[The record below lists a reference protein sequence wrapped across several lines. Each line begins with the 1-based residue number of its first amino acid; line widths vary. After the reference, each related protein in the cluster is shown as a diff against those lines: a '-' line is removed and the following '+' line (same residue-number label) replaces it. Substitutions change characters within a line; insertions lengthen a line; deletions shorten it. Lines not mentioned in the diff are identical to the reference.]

1 MIFIPIIIFL
11 KVARGCRPA
20 DVWVKL
26 LAAGSMRRPADI
38 ESKDTGQAFKIVSR
52 LQTVAG
58 CVLSADIFAVSC
70 PQVLFPIAFG
80 IL

>member
-38 ESKDTGQAFKIVSR
+38 ESEG
-52 LQTVAG
+52 
-58 CVLSADIFAVSC
+58 ADPGF
-70 PQVLFPIAFG
+70 
-80 IL
+80 